1 MAEPELTLEEIA
13 NYCNLPI
20 EQVIDWAEQGILVAR
35 PAACVPDSR
44 VKLSSLITC
53 LDQQGIALPD
63 RLKSTSKRVL
73 IIDDDRSMANALQR
87 VLRRAGYETF
97 VAEDGFTAGSL
108 LERLDPVLVTLDL
121 SMPGLDGFDVL
132 RYIRHQPRYR
142 TLKVLVISALPD
154 SQLQRAMD
162 LGAND
167 VLSKPFDNVELQQRI
182 AQLIS
187 QSAELCDG

>member
-1 MAEPELTLEEIA
+1 MAEPELTLDEIA

-20 EQVIDWAEQGILVAR
+20 AQVIGWAEEGLLEAR

-44 VKLSSLITC
+44 VRLSSLINC
-53 LDQQGIALPD
+53 LDQQGIALPE

-97 VAEDGFTAGSL
+97 VAEDGFSAGSL

-142 TLKVLVISALPD
+142 ELKVLVISALPD
-154 SQLQRAMD
+154 NQLQRAVD

-167 VLSKPFDNVELQQRI
+167 VLSKPFDNTELQQRI
-182 AQLIS
+182 ARLINAT
-187 QSAELCDG
+187 AELCDG